1 MSAPQKAQSPGAS
14 GQSAERNTDPWIVAG
29 DVDQRKSLATIVARF
44 ALRGHV
50 VHTTRDGFLVCK
62 HGYVRH
68 CPDQSA
74 LEAFGKQVGVMQ

>member
-1 MSAPQKAQSPGAS
+1 MNAPHKANCPGGA
-14 GQSAERNTDPWIVAG
+14 GQSAERNADPQIVAG
-29 DVDQRKSLATIVARF
+29 DVEQRKSLATIVARF